1 MSGALVV
8 LPIAVPWVAAPLFGF
23 VDGRR
28 RVFGLLAVG
37 VLVASLVLTAV
48 LAGAVLADGPRQVV
62 AGDWPAG
69 LGIVLRADPLGI
81 VFALTSL
88 VVLVA
93 VLAHEV
99 ASGVRTRDFP
109 ALVLILAAGLNGLFL
124 TGDVFNFYVFFELS
138 MITAYVLT
146 LYGAKERESAG
157 ALIFAT
163 VNLLGSF
170 VFLLGVAA
178 VYHVTGTLEMT
189 AAADRLGGVD
199 TAATL
204 MIALSFFIAF
214 GVKLGL
220 FPFHF
225 WLPPV
230 YTSAS
235 PAVAAILSGA
245 LANIGAYGLL
255 RFGGGILGGELRLA
269 DDVLIGIGVASIL
282 YGGVLAV
289 SRRNATEVIAYSAIG
304 QVGYV
309 LVALGVGGPIGYA
322 AAVLYA
328 VVNALNKALLFL
340 AAGLRGWLVGAAF
353 AVGAFSVIGI
363 PPFAGFLGKAALFRT
378 GIDAGSVLLVA
389 LLVVGAALS
398 FVYMLQS
405 YQHEF
410 WAEKRENVGEPSP
423 VAARSVMV
431 AVAAI
436 VLAIGL
442 WPEPLLAISDEAAA
456 VLGEGGR

>member
-1 MSGALVV
+1 VSGALVV
-8 LPIAVPWVAAPLFGF
+8 LPIAIPWLAAPVVAFA
-23 VDGRR
+23 DGRR
-28 RVFGLLAVG
+28 RGYGLLALGALVG
-37 VLVASLVLTAV
+37 SLAATGV

-62 AGDWPAG
+62 AGDWPPG
-69 LGIVLRADPLGI
+69 IGIVLRADPLGI

-93 VLAHEV
+93 VLSHEV
-99 ASGVRTRDFP
+99 ANGVRTREFP
-109 ALVLILAAGLNGLFL
+109 ALVLALAAGLNGLFL
-124 TGDVFNFYVFFELS
+124 TGDIFNFYVFFELS
-138 MITAYVLT
+138 MVTAYVLT
-146 LYGAKERESAG
+146 LYAAKHRESAG

-178 VYHVTGTLEMT
+178 IYHVTGALEMAVVT
-189 AAADRLGGVD
+189 ERLNNVE
-199 TAATL
+199 TTATL
-204 MIALSFFIAF
+204 MIALTFFIAF

-235 PAVAAILSGA
+235 PAVAAALSGA

-255 RFGGGILGGELRLA
+255 RFGGGILGGELKLA

-289 SRRNATEVIAYSAIG
+289 SRRAADEVIAYSAIG

-309 LVALGVGGPIGYA
+309 LVALGVGGPIGFA

-328 VVNALNKALLFL
+328 VVNSLNKALLFL
-340 AAGLRGWLVGAAF
+340 STELRGWLVGTVF
-353 AVGAFSVIGI
+353 AIGAFSVAGL
-363 PPFAGFLGKAALFRT
+363 PPAAGFLGKLALFQT
-378 GIDAGSVLLVA
+378 GVDAGSALLVA
-389 LLVVGAALS
+389 LIFVGGALS
-398 FVYMLQS
+398 FVYMLQI
-405 YQHEF
+405 YQTDF
-410 WAEKRENVGEPSP
+410 WAGQREGERSS
-423 VAARSVMV
+423 ARARVV
-431 AVAAI
+431 AVSLAAV
-436 VLAIGL
+436 VLALGA
-442 WPEPLLAISDEAAA
+442 WPEPLLALSREAAA
-456 VLGEGGR
+456 VVAGAP

>member
-1 MSGALVV
+1 MNGALVV
-8 LPIAVPWVAAPLFGF
+8 LPVLIPWLAAQLVAFA
-23 VDGRR
+23 DGRR
-28 RVFGLLAVG
+28 RGIGLLSAAA
-37 VLVASLVLTAV
+37 LAASLAATGV
-48 LAGAVLADGPRQVV
+48 LAGVVLTDGPRQVV
-62 AGDWPAG
+62 AGGWPPG
-69 LGIVLRADPLGI
+69 VGIVLRADPLGL

-88 VVLVA
+88 VVLLA
-93 VLAHEV
+93 VLLQEV
-99 ASGVRTRDFP
+99 ASGVRTREFP
-109 ALVLILAAGLNGLFL
+109 ALVLVLAAGLNGIFL

-146 LYGAKERESAG
+146 LYGAAQRESAG

-178 VYHVTGTLEMT
+178 IYHVTGTLEM
-189 AAADRLGGVD
+189 AAVAERLVD
-199 TAATL
+199 VETAATL
-204 MIALSFFIAF
+204 MIALTFFIAF

-225 WLPPV
+225 WVPPV

-235 PAVAAILSGA
+235 PAVAAALSGA

-255 RFGGGILGGELRLA
+255 RFGGGLLGGELRFAA
-269 DDVLIGIGVASIL
+269 DALIVIGVASIL
-282 YGGVLAV
+282 YGGVQAV
-289 SRRNATEVIAYSAIG
+289 SRRRSAEVVAYSAIG
-304 QVGYV
+304 QAGYV
-309 LVALGVGGPIGYA
+309 LVALGVGGPVGYA

-340 AAGLRGWLVGAAF
+340 ASGLRGWLVGAMF
-353 AVGAFSVIGI
+353 AIGAFSVIGI
-363 PPFAGFLGKAALFRT
+363 PPFAGFLGKVAIFRA
-378 GIDAGSVLLVA
+378 GVDADSALLVV

-410 WAEKRENVGEPSP
+410 WARKREDADATSP
-423 VAARSVMV
+423 AAARAVVV
-431 AVAAI
+431 AVAVVVVALG
-436 VLAIGL
+436 V
-442 WPEPLLAISDEAAA
+442 WPEPLLAISEEAAA
-456 VLGEGGR
+456 VLEGAP